1 MDRCDFEKCQLMVYL
16 IVVWSHSLIA
26 QETEMKHE
34 KAQGQPRVQG
44 ESVQVPHQ
52 GWRNPRS
59 VTSARAGITPAV
71 AKPFQNSQR
80 HQSLDSYCE
89 FVIAL
94 SFNDVTEHVFSVIGP
109 PVTAWE

>member
-1 MDRCDFEKCQLMVYL
+1 MDHCGFEKCQLMVYL